1 MKIKILI
8 LVAFIFAAFK
18 NTSTQ
23 KPVELNQV
31 NGITIFVH
39 CKPAFKYDS
48 IGTFKSGFWI
58 TDLKTSSVLD
68 FMTKRAKE
76 KFPNCNALIF
86 THKDLTEAT
95 AIVIE

>member
-1 MKIKILI
+1 MSL
-8 LVAFIFAAFK
+8 IFAAFK

-31 NGITIFVH
+31 NGITVFVF

-48 IGTFKSGFWI
+48 LGTFKSGFWI
-58 TDLKTSSVLD
+58 TDLKTSSVVD

-76 KFPNCNALIF
+76 KFPTCNAIVF
-86 THKDLTEAT
+86 TKNDLLEAT
-95 AIVIE
+95 AIIIE